1 MQKLDFPSAQLNF
14 SESVTETGSSEPLV
28 PSAQFIRTRSERI
41 LLGLFLMSGDNYAY
55 RQPCSYYVMY
65 WMKQGEWFWFR
76 IRSTVTRPKYVQHP
90 TNPGITS
97 HVLDQIHQH
106 TPNEDTSFSLWLLM
120 GFQPDNAEMCHWRR
134 PYSEEN
140 AFWDF
145 SVIGLSG
152 GGFGG
157 RKCLQIMHSSN
168 FFFKYLAS

>member
-1 MQKLDFPSAQLNF
+1 MQKLDFPSVQLNF

-106 TPNEDTSFSLWLLM
+106 TPMRTHPSLYDYWWAFSLTM
-120 GFQPDNAEMCHWRR
+120 QKCAIDVGHIQRR
-134 PYSEEN
+134 MP
-140 AFWDF
+140 
-145 SVIGLSG
+145 SG
-152 GGFGG
+152 
-157 RKCLQIMHSSN
+157 ISPSS
-168 FFFKYLAS
+168 A